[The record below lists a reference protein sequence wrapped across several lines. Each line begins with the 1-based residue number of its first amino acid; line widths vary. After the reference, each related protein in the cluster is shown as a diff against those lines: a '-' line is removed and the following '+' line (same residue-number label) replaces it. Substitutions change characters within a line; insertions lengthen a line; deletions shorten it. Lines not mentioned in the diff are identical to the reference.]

1 MAKLDLSA
9 LDDVLNSDNETPSGE
24 QVLDLDIAKIK
35 ADPNQPRKFFDEEEL
50 KVLAKNI
57 EEQGQKHPIIVSFSE
72 ESGIYLIRDGER
84 RFRAISLNKGKT
96 IKAILGEVD
105 DYGQFALNETSK
117 PHTLE
122 EKAIFIEGKLKKG
135 DDQKTIAQRSSMSK
149 TDVSKIVAW
158 IERPKCLDDAHSQGL
173 FSSIPIAYDLTRLYK
188 AFPEETE
195 NWIASMIENN
205 ESITATTLKQ
215 TRSLFENPI
224 SNNEGNSEGTGT
236 TLIQT
241 HGQDN
246 NAQDNA
252 GEGGKE
258 GGNSGEPGTGEH
270 FANKAPKEKD
280 ETKLTKSLILCTV
293 DERECTLEYKQ
304 KPSTNG
310 FVWVKYEDGETV
322 EVVAENV
329 KINSIVEA

>member
-57 EEQGQKHPIIVSFSE
+57 EEQGQKHPIIVSVPDV
-72 ESGIYLIRDGER
+72 SGNYLIRDGER
-84 RFRAISLNKGKT
+84 RFRAIILNKGKT
-96 IKAILGEVD
+96 IKAIYGEVD
-105 DYGQFALNETSK
+105 DYGQFALNETGK

-122 EKAIFIEGKLKKG
+122 EKTLFVEKKLKEG
-135 DDQKTIAQRSSMSK
+135 DDQKTISQRSGMSK
-149 TDVSKIVAW
+149 QDVSKIVAW
-158 IERPKCLDDAHSQGL
+158 SERPKCLDDAHKQGL

-188 AFPEETE
+188 AFPDQTE

-205 ESITATTLKQ
+205 EPITATTLKQ

-224 SNNEGNSEGTGT
+224 SNNEVNSEGTGT

-246 NAQDNA
+246 NAQENA
-252 GEGGKE
+252 GE
-258 GGNSGEPGTGEH
+258 GGNSGEPVTGEH
-270 FANKAPKEKD
+270 FANKAPKAPKEKD
-280 ETKLTKSLILCTV
+280 ETKLSKSLILCTV
-293 DERECTLEYKQ
+293 DDRECTLEYKQ